1 MGSAAAKVT
10 MLNRNVNWFGF
21 AAGIVTLIVLGISL
35 FIPWWQ
41 LTVGDNLMKVNA
53 SPVNTNFGLFGAQF
67 TLPLISALNLVS
79 ILTFTASG
87 IVMLFYSLMPTK
99 PYSKQ
104 LLGFSYKKP
113 LFSLITFVSGLLIIT
128 SIASL
133 FDINVPIFGST
144 TLNLPSNLIMG
155 ANINASV
162 SGSFQLPFWLAMV
175 AAALCIAARL
185 YHGHVVAQKPNP
197 ANVNTASPKTT
208 QNL

>member
-1 MGSAAAKVT
+1 
-10 MLNRNVNWFGF
+10 MLNRNINWFGF
-21 AAGIVTLIVLGISL
+21 AAGIVTLTVLGTSL

-99 PYSKQ
+99 PFSKQ

-113 LFSLITFVSGLLIIT
+113 LFSLITFVSGLLILT
-128 SIASL
+128 SIAAL
-133 FDINVPIFGST
+133 FGINVPIFGST
-144 TLNLPSNLIMG
+144 TLNLPSNLVMG
-155 ANINASV
+155 ANVNASV
-162 SGSFQLPFWLAMV
+162 SGSFQLPFWLGIV

-185 YHGHVVAQKPNP
+185 YHGRVVGKEPIKQ
-197 ANVNTASPKTT
+197 
-208 QNL
+208 L

>member
-1 MGSAAAKVT
+1 VT
-10 MLNRNVNWFGF
+10 ILNRNVNWFGF
-21 AAGIVTLIVLGISL
+21 AAGIVTLIVLVISL

-67 TLPLISALNLVS
+67 TLPLIFALNLVS
-79 ILTFTASG
+79 VLTFTASG
-87 IVMLFYSLMPTK
+87 IIMLFYSIMPTK

-128 SIASL
+128 SIAGL
-133 FDINVPIFGST
+133 LDINVPIIGST
-144 TLNLPSNLIMG
+144 TLNLPSNLTMG

-162 SGSFQLPFWLAMV
+162 SGSFQLPFWLAMM
-175 AAALCIAARL
+175 AAALSIAARL
-185 YHGHVVAQKPNP
+185 YHGHVVTEELYKHSLQQ
-197 ANVNTASPKTT
+197 VSV
-208 QNL
+208 LS

>member
-1 MGSAAAKVT
+1 MGYDASKVT

-21 AAGIVTLIVLGISL
+21 AAGIVTLIVLVISL

-53 SPVNTNFGLFGAQF
+53 SSVNTNFGLFGAQF
-67 TLPLISALNLVS
+67 TLPLIFALNLVS
-79 ILTFTASG
+79 ILAFSASG

-99 PYSKQ
+99 SYSKQ

-144 TLNLPSNLIMG
+144 TLNLHSNLMMG

-175 AAALCIAARL
+175 AAALCITARL
-185 YHGHVVAQKPNP
+185 YHGSVVAKEPNSG
-197 ANVNTASPKTT
+197 NC
-208 QNL
+208 